1 MEKEI
6 VDDDDDI
13 LTSLLNNFPSTTPLP
28 DDWYGTKDIQT
39 EVPPH
44 GNHHDNNKV
53 EPHKA
58 QPSPSTV
65 DHMASLGSCNW
76 DIMPRIF

>member
-1 MEKEI
+1 M
-6 VDDDDDI
+6 DDDDDI

-44 GNHHDNNKV
+44 GNHQDNNRV

-58 QPSPSTV
+58 QPSPN
-65 DHMASLGSCNW
+65 MASLGSCYW